1 MCDFRCY
8 FRVKFVLLNV
18 LFFFCT
24 ISAQDFSIDKIEPP
38 NWWSG
43 MKYNQLQLMIYG
55 DNLPDVDIFADS
67 DSLQIT
73 GIQPSE
79 NSNYTFIN
87 LTIAQNIKPGEYHL
101 YFTNQADT
109 IVYPFSV
116 YERQNSVN
124 SFKGFNSS
132 DIIYLIT
139 PDRFVNGDATN
150 DDVPGMIDRYNP
162 GSPSGRHGGDIQ
174 GIIDKLDYLKNLG
187 ITAIWITPLLENNTK
202 LSYHGYAATDL
213 YKIDPRFGDNSLYK
227 KLVTEAH
234 NRGIK
239 VIYDH
244 VNNHIGVYHPW
255 VENTPFQ
262 NWFNVNNGKHFLTP
276 HQKISIY
283 DSNSPESV
291 ADSTMNGWFVDEMPD
306 MNQKNPFVAKYL
318 IQNTLWWIEY
328 SGLDG
333 IREDTYPYSDQKYL
347 SVWAKTIF
355 DEYPE
360 FSIVGEVWINDA
372 AFLAPYQSRSV
383 LHPEFDTHL
392 PSITDFGL
400 LDAVHKVFNENKSIQ
415 AIYESLAKDF
425 LFTDPSKLLVFLDN
439 HDIERIMYL
448 VNGDVKRFKLALT
461 FILTVRGIPEIY
473 YGTEIG
479 LAGGKGHGNLRV
491 NFPGGFPGDKID
503 AFTLS
508 GRTKK
513 ENDIFEFV
521 KKLIEI
527 RKNNKALS
535 EGTFIHFPPVNE
547 VYFYFRIS
555 GDEKIL
561 VMLNNSSKK
570 QKVNLN
576 PLSRF
581 TSPFQYFVDLETGG
595 KMDISQNKEIT
606 LEANTGYIYLL
617 SN

>member
-1 MCDFRCY
+1 
-8 FRVKFVLLNV
+8 
-18 LFFFCT
+18 
-24 ISAQDFSIDKIEPP
+24 
-38 NWWSG
+38 
-43 MKYNQLQLMIYG
+43 
-55 DNLPDVDIFADS
+55 
-67 DSLQIT
+67 
-73 GIQPSE
+73 
-79 NSNYTFIN
+79 
-87 LTIAQNIKPGEYHL
+87 
-101 YFTNQADT
+101 
-109 IVYPFSV
+109 
-116 YERQNSVN
+116 
-124 SFKGFNSS
+124 
-132 DIIYLIT
+132 
-139 PDRFVNGDATN
+139 
-150 DDVPGMIDRYNP
+150 
-162 GSPSGRHGGDIQ
+162 
-174 GIIDKLDYLKNLG
+174 
-187 ITAIWITPLLENNTK
+187 
-202 LSYHGYAATDL
+202 
-213 YKIDPRFGDNSLYK
+213 
-227 KLVTEAH
+227 
-234 NRGIK
+234 
-239 VIYDH
+239 
-244 VNNHIGVYHPW
+244 
-255 VENTPFQ
+255 
-262 NWFNVNNGKHFLTP
+262 
-276 HQKISIY
+276 
-283 DSNSPESV
+283 
-291 ADSTMNGWFVDEMPD
+291 
-306 MNQKNPFVAKYL
+306 
-318 IQNTLWWIEY
+318 
-328 SGLDG
+328 
-333 IREDTYPYSDQKYL
+333 
-347 SVWAKTIF
+347 
-355 DEYPE
+355 
-360 FSIVGEVWINDA
+360 
-372 AFLAPYQSRSV
+372 
-383 LHPEFDTHL
+383 
-392 PSITDFGL
+392 L